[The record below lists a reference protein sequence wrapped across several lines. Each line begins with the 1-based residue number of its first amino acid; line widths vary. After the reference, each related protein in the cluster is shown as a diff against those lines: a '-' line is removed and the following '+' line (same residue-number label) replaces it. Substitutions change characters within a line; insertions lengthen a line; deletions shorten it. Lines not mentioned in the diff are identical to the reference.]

1 MKAREAQIASQIML
15 DMDAAIKEN
24 DRKKFRECLNDTRV
38 HNCIIGQKEWIEKY
52 CQLCVK
58 ALKEFV

>member
-24 DRKKFRECLNDTRV
+24 DRNKFMECLADTRV
-38 HNCIIGQKEWIEKY
+38 QNCIIGQKEWAEKY
-52 CQLCVK
+52 CQLCVR
-58 ALKEFV
+58 ALKAFI